1 MNDRGV
7 VPKQAE
13 LDFKGLGQVIQFI
26 AEADELKPSLP
37 TPECFVDL
45 EYLRR
50 PGYSERL
57 KKTTTLHLNTLRHRG
72 LILSYTA
79 GLVLFVR
86 INILENFF
94 PDRDMLLA
102 NQKN

>member
-37 TPECFVDL
+37 TTECFVDL
-45 EYLRR
+45 EYLKAAW
-50 PGYSERL
+50 L
-57 KKTTTLHLNTLRHRG
+57 
-72 LILSYTA
+72 
-79 GLVLFVR
+79 
-86 INILENFF
+86 
-94 PDRDMLLA
+94 
-102 NQKN
+102 Q